1 MLISHMRKDPDLTLE
16 QRKNPAIVYPGDSA
30 IDKDLLPI
38 K

>member
-1 MLISHMRKDPDLTLE
+1 MRKDHDRTSDP
-16 QRKNPAIVYPGDSA
+16 RKNPAILYPGDSA

>member
-1 MLISHMRKDPDLTLE
+1 MLISHMRKDPDPTSDP
-16 QRKNPAIVYPGDSA
+16 RKNPATVYPGDSA